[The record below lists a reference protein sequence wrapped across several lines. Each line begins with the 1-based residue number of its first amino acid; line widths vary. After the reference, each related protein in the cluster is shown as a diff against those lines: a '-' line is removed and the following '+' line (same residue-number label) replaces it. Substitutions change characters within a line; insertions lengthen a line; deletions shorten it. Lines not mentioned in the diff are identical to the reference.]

1 MDKGVRTTSSLIE
14 EFVKSA
20 HEAIDVLR
28 ERAVALEGNMEKVMA
43 EGNKALSAMN
53 LGEGTKL
60 GKYVENNP
68 TKAALYSFMTTVMF
82 THFMKARGLTA
93 SVDAPG
99 VKKTEETSK
108 SKGTKAA

>member
-14 EFVKSA
+14 EFAKSA

-43 EGNKALSAMN
+43 EGGKALGAMK
-53 LGEGTKL
+53 LGEGSKL
-60 GKYVENNP
+60 GNYIENNP

-82 THFMKARGLTA
+82 THFMKARGVNPSL
-93 SVDAPG
+93 DAPG
-99 VKKTEETSK
+99 VKKTDETTKPK
-108 SKGTKAA
+108 STRAA